1 MESENGIALGDENCA
16 VVEKHVEESVPDL
29 NIEGKNVDANIEV
42 STTNG
47 VSEPVSKGEGINP
60 SGGAVEVA
68 ASVPPGKNSK
78 TKKDPHAPNNGVSKG
93 KLAKDK
99 PSVKG
104 AAPVSRTQRAIL
116 SQSLSFPA
124 RGARVDAMK
133 KSIDVYPV
141 KTEVKHTRGNA
152 TKAEAPFPSSRLNH
166 QNRRAST
173 GIHSNDEN
181 KAAGASVRR
190 TTLASITSIRSS
202 ASMKSG
208 SVSKPANSSYDVTR
222 SVGQIL
228 SAVKTTLPIKED
240 DDAHSIAS
248 STTPGGRRSS
258 GSAFSFRLDERAE
271 KRKEFFTKLEEKIQA
286 KEAEKN
292 NSQAKSKENQ
302 EAEIKQLRKSLTF
315 RAAPMPTFY
324 KEPPPKIEIKKIP
337 TTRPISPKLGR
348 HKNSI
353 SSLNNPSEGGG
364 TCLSPRLNREQNN
377 SNKGLKA
384 TGEKDVTE
392 LKKPIRKSQHRL
404 HSQENAAAKAEGRP
418 SKSQLKVVSK
428 EEKESPKACTGET
441 EESFQDQSEHL
452 SECKDKIE
460 PEVSVDQTK
469 EPVVNAAPAPEIMPQ
484 EVTIAAPAPEIM
496 PRGVT
501 IGV

>member
-1 MESENGIALGDENCA
+1 MESENGVTLGDENCA
-16 VVEKHVEESVPDL
+16 IVGKYVEGSVPDL
-29 NIEGKNVDANIEV
+29 NIEGKNVDANTEV
-42 STTNG
+42 PTVNG
-47 VSEPVSKGEGINP
+47 ISEPVSKDEGINS
-60 SGGAVEVA
+60 SGIAVEVA
-68 ASVPPGKNSK
+68 ATVLPAKNSK

-99 PSVKG
+99 PNLKG
-104 AAPVSRTQRAIL
+104 ATPISRIQRAIL

-141 KTEVKHTRGNA
+141 KSEVKHTRSNA
-152 TKAEAPFPSSRLNH
+152 TKAEAPFPSSRLSH

-181 KAAGASVRR
+181 KAGGTSVRR
-190 TTLASITSIRSS
+190 TTLASIPSIRSS
-202 ASMKSG
+202 ASGKSG
-208 SVSKPANSSYDVTR
+208 SVNKPANSSSDLTR
-222 SVGQIL
+222 SVDQSL
-228 SAVKTTLPIKED
+228 SAVKTTLPKED
-240 DDAHSIAS
+240 DDAHSVAS

-258 GSAFSFRLDERAE
+258 GSGFSFRLDERAE

-302 EAEIKQLRKSLTF
+302 EEEIKQLRKSLTF
-315 RAAPMPTFY
+315 RAAPMPSFY

-348 HKNSI
+348 HKNSV

-364 TCLSPRLNREQNN
+364 TCLTPRLNREQNN
-377 SNKGLKA
+377 SNKGSK
-384 TGEKDVTE
+384 TKKSEQDVTE
-392 LKKPIRKSQHRL
+392 SKKTIRKSQHRL
-404 HSQENAAAKAEGRP
+404 LSQENVSAKAEGKP
-418 SKSQLKVVSK
+418 GKSQLKVVSK
-428 EEKESPKACTGET
+428 EEKESLKACTGET
-441 EESFQDQSEHL
+441 EESFQDQSGHL

-460 PEVSVDQTK
+460 PEVSVDQT
-469 EPVVNAAPAPEIMPQ
+469 EE
-484 EVTIAAPAPEIM
+484 EVTIAAPAPEILPQEVTIAASALQIM
-496 PRGVT
+496 PQEVT
-501 IGV
+501 IGI

>member
-1 MESENGIALGDENCA
+1 MESENGVTLGDDNCA
-16 VVEKHVEESVPDL
+16 AVEKHVGESIPDS
-29 NIEGKNVDANIEV
+29 NIEGNNVDANTEV
-42 STTNG
+42 PTMNG
-47 VSEPVSKGEGINP
+47 ESETVSKDEGINS

-68 ASVPPGKNSK
+68 ATVRLGKNSK
-78 TKKDPHAPNNGVSKG
+78 TKKDLHAPNNGASKG

-99 PSVKG
+99 PNGKG
-104 AAPVSRTQRAIL
+104 ATPISRIQRTVL

-133 KSIDVYPV
+133 KSIDVYPA

-152 TKAEAPFPSSRLNH
+152 TKAEAPFPSSRSSNV
-166 QNRRAST
+166 NRRASNR
-173 GIHSNDEN
+173 IQSNDEN
-181 KAAGASVRR
+181 KAGGASVVRR
-190 TTLASITSIRSS
+190 TTLASITSMRCS
-202 ASMKSG
+202 ASGKSG
-208 SVSKPANSSYDVTR
+208 AVTGSSETAR
-222 SVGQIL
+222 SVGQSLTAI
-228 SAVKTTLPIKED
+228 KTTQLTKED

-258 GSAFSFRLDERAE
+258 SSGFSFRLDERAE

-315 RAAPMPTFY
+315 RAAPMPSFY

-353 SSLNNPSEGGG
+353 PSLNSPSEDGGM
-364 TCLSPRLNREQNN
+364 CLSPLLARERNK
-377 SNKGLKA
+377 STKGLKEKA
-384 TGEKDVTE
+384 EKDIAE
-392 LKKPIRKSQHRL
+392 PKKPIRKSQHRL
-404 HSQENAAAKAEGRP
+404 HSHENGAAKAEGKP
-418 SKSQLKVVSK
+418 SKSQLKEISK
-428 EEKESPKACTGET
+428 EEKDSLTACTGET
-441 EESFQDQSEHL
+441 KESFQDQSGHA
-452 SECKDKIE
+452 SECNDKID
-460 PEVSVDQTK
+460 EVSVDQTK
-469 EPVVNAAPAPEIMPQ
+469 EPVLSAAPAPEIMSQ
-484 EVTIAAPAPEIM
+484 EVTIAAPARDIM
-496 PRGVT
+496 PREVT

>member
-1 MESENGIALGDENCA
+1 MESENGVTLGDEKCA
-16 VVEKHVEESVPDL
+16 VVEKHVEESVPDF
-29 NIEGKNVDANIEV
+29 NIEGKKIDAQTEV
-42 STTNG
+42 PTING
-47 VSEPVSKGEGINP
+47 VSESVTTEDEGINS
-60 SGGAVEVA
+60 SGGVAEVA
-68 ASVPPGKNSK
+68 ATVPPGKNSK

-99 PSVKG
+99 PNLKG
-104 AAPVSRTQRAIL
+104 ATPVSRIQRSIL

-152 TKAEAPFPSSRLNH
+152 TKAEAPFPSSRSNNL
-166 QNRRAST
+166 NRRAST
-173 GIHSNDEN
+173 GIQSNDEN
-181 KAAGASVRR
+181 KVGGASAVRR
-190 TTLASITSIRSS
+190 TTLASIPSMRSS
-202 ASMKSG
+202 AAGKSG
-208 SVSKPANSSYDVTR
+208 SVNKPANSSSDVTQ
-222 SVGQIL
+222 SVGQSL
-228 SAVKTTLPIKED
+228 SAVKTTLLIKED

-258 GSAFSFRLDERAE
+258 GSGFSFRLDERAE

-315 RAAPMPTFY
+315 RAAPMPSFY

-353 SSLNNPSEGGG
+353 PSPNSPSEDGGM
-364 TCLSPRLNREQNN
+364 CLSPRLARERNK
-377 SNKGLKA
+377 SIKGLKEK
-384 TGEKDVTE
+384 GEKDVSHVTE
-392 LKKPIRKSQHRL
+392 PKKPIRKSQHRL
-404 HSQENAAAKAEGRP
+404 NSQENGAAKAEGKP
-418 SKSQLKVVSK
+418 SKSQIKEVSK
-428 EEKESPKACTGET
+428 EEKQSLKACTG
-441 EESFQDQSEHL
+441 DQSGDL
-452 SECKDKIE
+452 SECKDRIE
-460 PEVSVDQTK
+460 AEVSVDQTK
-469 EPVVNAAPAPEIMPQ
+469 EPVLSAAPAPEIMPQ
-484 EVTIAAPAPEIM
+484 EVTIAAPAPDIM
-496 PRGVT
+496 PQEVT